1 MTVADVSDIMVEV
14 QDDINTAELKLRDLH
29 TVGVLDA
36 DQTERLFDLIQELEK
51 LQIECMGVV

>member
-1 MTVADVSDIMVEV
+1 MTVDDAYDILIEV

-29 TVGVLDA
+29 TVGALDA
-36 DQTERLFDLIQELEK
+36 DQTERLIDLIQELEK